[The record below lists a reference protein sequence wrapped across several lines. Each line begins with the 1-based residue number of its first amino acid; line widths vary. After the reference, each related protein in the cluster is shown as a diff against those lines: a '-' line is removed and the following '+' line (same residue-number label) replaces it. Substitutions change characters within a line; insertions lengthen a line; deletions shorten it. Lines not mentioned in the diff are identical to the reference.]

1 MSLIS
6 EYKIGP
12 GRAAWRRLLQ
22 LDQPVPVRTDQ
33 EVEAEV
39 ERNYRWN
46 FTVNFLDGVAFW
58 IGYSFVSV
66 STIVPL
72 FISKL
77 TFNPLVIGLVAV
89 LGQAGWY
96 LPQIFVAGSTE
107 RMARKKPIVVNLG
120 LFLERV
126 PAWLWPVAALMAPL
140 FPILAL
146 LVFLFGFAW
155 HGIGAGAIAPAWQ
168 DMVARCFPVK
178 RRGRFFGLTTFVGTG
193 SGAIGAVF
201 SSWLLKTYPFPTN
214 FFYAF
219 LIAAIFINLSWVFL
233 AFTREPVQPAPAPPP
248 SGTNHFWRRL
258 VKIVQQDHNFRKFLL
273 TRLLIALGTMG
284 MGFVTV
290 AAVHRWQVADST
302 VGHFTVALLI
312 GQGLGNLLAGL
323 LADRYGHKL
332 SLVVGVVVAA
342 IGFALAWL
350 APGAI
355 WYYAVFVSLG
365 MAIGIQ
371 IVSGILITMEFSAP
385 EQRPT
390 YMGVANTVAG
400 VGSSIAP
407 LIGGWLA
414 ASFSY
419 SGTFAVGMV
428 VNVIG
433 LILLQWYVKEP
444 RWQPVVDPVGVE
456 NIGQQYR

>member
-1 MSLIS
+1 MSLIPQH
-6 EYKIGP
+6 EIGP
-12 GRAAWRRLLQ
+12 GRAAWRWLLQ
-22 LDQPVPVRTDQ
+22 YDKPVPPRTHQ
-33 EVEAEV
+33 EIEAEV

-46 FTVNFLDGVAFW
+46 FTVNFLDGATFW

-72 FISKL
+72 FVSKL
-77 TFNPLVIGLVAV
+77 TLNPLVIGLVAV

-96 LPQIFVAGSTE
+96 LPQIFVAGPTE

-120 LFLERV
+120 FFLERV
-126 PAWLWPVAALMAPL
+126 PTWLWPVAALMAPL
-140 FPILAL
+140 MPILAL
-146 LVFLFGFAW
+146 VVFLFSFAW
-155 HGIGAGAIAPAWQ
+155 HGIGAGTIAPAWQ
-168 DMVARCFPVK
+168 DMVARCFPVQ
-178 RRGRFFGLTTFVGTG
+178 RRGRFFGLTTFVGTA
-193 SGAIGAVF
+193 SGAIGAIF
-201 SSWLLKTYPFPTN
+201 SSWLLKTYVFPTN

-233 AFTREPVQPAPAPPP
+233 ALTREPVQPVIAPPP
-248 SGTNHFWRRL
+248 SGANHFWSRL
-258 VKIVQQDHNFRKFLL
+258 VRIVQQDHNFRRFLL
-273 TRLLIALGTMG
+273 TRLLVVLGMMG

-290 AAVHRWQVADST
+290 EAVQRWQVADSV

-332 SLVVGVVVAA
+332 SLELGVAAAA

-350 APGAI
+350 APGAS
-355 WYYAVFVSLG
+355 WYYAVFVFLG

-390 YMGVANTVAG
+390 YMGVANTIAG
-400 VGSSIAP
+400 MGSSVAP

-414 ASFSY
+414 VSFSY
-419 SGTFAVGMV
+419 NGMFAVGMT
-428 VNVIG
+428 VNIIG

-444 RWQPVVDPVGVE
+444 RWQPINDVPPTVITKHV
-456 NIGQQYR
+456 N